1 MAFAKSPTNQTHRTM
16 NTDTTRTRFP
26 DLFSKPTGHRFQG
39 TWDTIA
45 VSRLIRDNSE
55 PNRSP
60 SFLFLGREEAEL
72 LRDHLSQAFGED
84 SVTTLHDTYYMGLKV
99 VTVDAEHY
107 ISTGG
112 SKVVKTHQAPAYRI
126 AS

>member
-1 MAFAKSPTNQTHRTM
+1 M
-16 NTDTTRTRFP
+16 NTVPTSTRFP
-26 DLFSKPTGHRFQG
+26 DLFSRPTAHRFQG

-45 VSRLIRDNSE
+45 VSRVIRDNSE
-55 PNRSP
+55 PHRSP

-72 LRDHLSQAFGED
+72 LRQHLSEAYGEE

-99 VTVDAEHY
+99 VTVDAERY

-112 SKVVKTHQAPAYRI
+112 NKAVGTHQAPAYRV